1 MFVLKKLI
9 TPFLL
14 PPGIFIVIFIGSGV
28 RYVYRKKFRPGIFL
42 LILAGIMWTVTLS
55 PVSHALMKGLEK
67 NFKLNT
73 DIRGDV
79 IILLGGG
86 VNDGAPDFDAVGTLS
101 EEALARLVAAVR
113 LQKKLRIPVIASGGA
128 AYDHIKNSEAKI
140 ARRFMIDLGVP
151 SDQIILE
158 DRSRDTFENAVNSGA
173 ICRQQGFQKPI
184 LVTSAFHMKRALL
197 NFEKAGINVNP
208 FPANFRTWENRRY
221 GWADFLPG
229 EFEDTQIA
237 VKEYLGLIYTRLMP

>member
-9 TPFLL
+9 TSFLL
-14 PPGIFIVIFIGSGV
+14 PPGIFIVILFGCGAWH
-28 RYVYRKKFRPGIFL
+28 VYRKKFRLGAFL
-42 LILAGIMWTVTLS
+42 LIFACLMWAVTLT
-55 PVSHALMKGLEK
+55 PVSHALMRSLEK
-67 NFKLNT
+67 SFKLSA

-151 SDQIILE
+151 SGRIIAE
-158 DRSRDTFENAVNSGA
+158 AKSRDTFENAVNSIA
-173 ICRQQGFQKPI
+173 ICRQHGFQQPI
-184 LVTSAFHMKRALL
+184 LITSAYHMKRALM
-197 NFEKAGINVNP
+197 NFEKAGMNVNP

-221 GWADFLPG
+221 GWNDYLPG
-229 EFEDTQIA
+229 EFEDTRIA